1 MLPKGLGL
9 SVAKAESQHSISF
22 IPLWLS
28 TLKLFTAKQFVFSY
42 IHKAVSLVEHEENSW
57 KRKKTRKKY
66 VKTKK
71 RIPLKLEGH
80 FYSNFCDLPLSWPE
94 RRGIHSSEH
103 RISIQSLCISI
114 QLNDTIGGVQ
124 KGGERH
130 SHGILFFTER
140 VWWIG
145 S

>member
-1 MLPKGLGL
+1 MKKILEK
-9 SVAKAESQHSISF
+9 ER
-22 IPLWLS
+22 
-28 TLKLFTAKQFVFSY
+28 
-42 IHKAVSLVEHEENSW
+42 
-57 KRKKTRKKY
+57 KRGRKKY

-71 RIPLKLEGH
+71 RITLKLDFFRGILIPIL
-80 FYSNFCDLPLSWPE
+80 CDLPLSWPE

-124 KGGERH
+124 KGGSRH